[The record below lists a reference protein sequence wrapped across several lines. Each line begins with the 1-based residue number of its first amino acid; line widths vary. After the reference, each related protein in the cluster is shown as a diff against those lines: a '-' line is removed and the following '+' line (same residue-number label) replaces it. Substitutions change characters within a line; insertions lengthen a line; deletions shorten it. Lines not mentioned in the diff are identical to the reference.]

1 MPHTMLRMQTL
12 IILTILSYSLF
23 IWKKHLIMH
32 HVFFLATLTG
42 RNKKVLR
49 KTIRKNRSDA
59 EEEELVG
66 RTMKSCCLII
76 KGDK

>member
-1 MPHTMLRMQTL
+1 
-12 IILTILSYSLF
+12 
-23 IWKKHLIMH
+23 MH